1 MFYVGGI
8 NRASPALGHDVQRHW
23 LGDQRTEDRCE
34 DSRAQG
40 FMVVIITLE
49 CEVFVPLSIGHQMPN
64 IVHQRRGDE
73 FVSRSIATRE
83 GGALKTMLKLRD
95 VLTVQ
100 FAALLLVKF
109 E

>member
-1 MFYVGGI
+1 M
-8 NRASPALGHDVQRHW
+8 
-23 LGDQRTEDRCE
+23 T
-34 DSRAQG
+34 
-40 FMVVIITLE
+40 
-49 CEVFVPLSIGHQMPN
+49 N
-64 IVHQRRGDE
+64 IVHQRCGDK